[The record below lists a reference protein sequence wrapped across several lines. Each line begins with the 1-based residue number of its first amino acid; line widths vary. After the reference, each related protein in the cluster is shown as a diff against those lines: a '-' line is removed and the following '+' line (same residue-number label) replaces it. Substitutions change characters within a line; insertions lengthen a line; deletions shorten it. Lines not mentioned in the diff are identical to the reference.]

1 MMDIEIEDN
10 SQLQDTFVFT
20 LIEMVEL
27 FNRFEIEWLE
37 DFKGLKIQFTKNIN
51 VCGVLRSPDYITYI
65 GQSIVLKRRIRMDEC
80 AKRRQQKENELKPKL
95 TNEFLENL
103 AEAGKVCG
111 WSGDY
116 HEISEFVEW
125 CFDLAEKDRPTN
137 MESYDYDYDL

>member
-1 MMDIEIEDN
+1 MDGYD
-10 SQLQDTFVFT
+10 
-20 LIEMVEL
+20 
-27 FNRFEIEWLE
+27 
-37 DFKGLKIQFTKNIN
+37 
-51 VCGVLRSPDYITYI
+51 
-65 GQSIVLKRRIRMDEC
+65 KRC
-80 AKRRQQKENELKPKL
+80 QQKENELKPKL
-95 TNEFLENL
+95 TDEFLEKL